1 MLCPENSHITCK
13 YIKSHVKVLKDN
25 EIYRIGDVIDFCDRN
40 KGVFQELKNNDQ
52 YNGTL
57 LKNYILQTKI
67 NRNMQLLYNLIK
79 QKAQELNIELYDE
92 NYLVVHI
99 RTGDDLNKRGL
110 NNPKNF
116 NFYVDNINEK
126 GVGKTI
132 IIVTAMHYGNKA
144 DSKIYKSQKW
154 VYDPINLV
162 TNIKLLRNLIS
173 KIKHKVIIVSNE
185 DVDLDIINLSL
196 AKNLLVCPDSGK
208 FSKLVNELNKIHLD
222 KKVTIKIN
230 NVNNVK
236 YNLKYITSNAVV
248 LIDTYDKYY
257 NIFNVLNNENRSNPD
272 IIKLISDSQY
282 NNTILSEYLLKCN
295 KKNNYKILYD
305 IFLNKSKHI
314 KMYNKNQ
321 VTLLICL
328 GNDNTKNIS
337 NTEIYRY
344 YYDRMIKKID
354 KTKTVNI
361 IVLVYFDK
369 KNNFNIININNA
381 LKYLYQ
387 MIFLNCQEIN
397 LVFVKDFDTEI
408 TKLIFS
414 NNLIICD
421 DSYDILKP
429 IKKVNE
435 RHLLKTQKLRKR

>member
-1 MLCPENSHITCK
+1 MLCPENSHVTCK
-13 YIKSHVKVLKDN
+13 YIKNQVKVLKDN
-25 EIYRIGDVIDFCDRN
+25 EIYRIGDVIDFDNRN
-40 KGVFQELKNNDQ
+40 KGVFDELKNNDQ

-57 LKNYILQTKI
+57 LKNYILNTKI
-67 NRNMQLLYNLIK
+67 NRNMKLLYNLTK
-79 QKAQELNIELYDE
+79 KKAQELNIELYDD

-110 NNPKNF
+110 NNSKNF
-116 NFYVDNINEK
+116 NFYVNNINEK
-126 GVGKTI
+126 GAGKTI

-144 DSKIYKSQKW
+144 DSKIYTSQKW

-196 AKNLLVCPDSGK
+196 AKNLLICPDSGK
-208 FSKLVNELNKIHLD
+208 FSKLVKHLNDIHLD
-222 KKVTIKIN
+222 IKISIKIKN
-230 NVNNVK
+230 NKNVK
-236 YNLKYITSNAVV
+236 YNLKYILNNNYA
-248 LIDTYDKYY
+248 IIDKYY
-257 NIFNVLNNENRSNPD
+257 NIFNVLNNENRSHPD
-272 IIKLISDSQY
+272 IIKLISDNKYQ
-282 NNTILSEYLLKCN
+282 NTILNAYVNKCN

-305 IFLNKSKHI
+305 IFLNKSKNI
-314 KMYNKNQ
+314 KLYNKNDT
-321 VTLLICL
+321 TLLICL
-328 GNDNTKNIS
+328 GDDNSKNIS
-337 NTEIYRY
+337 DTEIYRY
-344 YYDRMIKKID
+344 YSDILFNKKD
-354 KTKTVNI
+354 KTKIVNI
-361 IVLVYFDK
+361 IILIQYDSKNNIK
-369 KNNFNIININNA
+369 KNILNDFKQ
-381 LKYLYQ
+381 LHYLV
-387 MIFLNCQEIN
+387 FLCGSEIN

-435 RHLLKTQKLRKR
+435 RYLMKKLLNKKK

>member
-1 MLCPENSHITCK
+1 MLCSENSHITCK
-13 YIKSHVKVLKDN
+13 YIKNQVKVLKDN
-25 EIYRIGDVIDFCDRN
+25 EIYRIGDVIDFSDRN
-40 KGVFQELKNNDQ
+40 KGVFDELKNNDQ

-57 LKNYILQTKI
+57 LKDYILNTKI
-67 NRNMQLLYNLIK
+67 NRNMKLLYNLTK

-110 NNPKNF
+110 NNSKNF
-116 NFYVDNINEK
+116 NFYVNNINEK
-126 GVGKTI
+126 GAGKTI

-144 DSKIYKSQKW
+144 DSKIYKCQKW

-196 AKNLLVCPDSGK
+196 AKNLLISPDSGK
-208 FSKLVNELNKIHLD
+208 FSKLVEYLNNIHLD
-222 KKVTIKIN
+222 KKVSIKIIN
-230 NVNNVK
+230 NKNAK
-236 YNLKYITSNAVV
+236 YNLKYLLLNHHIMM
-248 LIDTYDKYY
+248 DKYY
-257 NIFNVLNNENRSNPD
+257 DIFNVLNNENISHPD
-272 IIKLISDSQY
+272 IIKLISDNKYQ
-282 NNTILSEYLLKCN
+282 NTILNEYVNKCKN
-295 KKNNYKILYD
+295 KNNYKILYD
-305 IFLNKSKHI
+305 IFLNKSKNI
-314 KMYNKNQ
+314 KSYNKNEL
-321 VTLLICL
+321 TLLICL
-328 GNDNTKNIS
+328 GDDNTKNIS

-344 YYDRMIKKID
+344 YSDIMMKSLKKN
-354 KTKTVNI
+354 KSVNI
-361 IVLVYFDK
+361 VVLIYYNDK
-369 KNNFNIININNA
+369 NKINKNII
-381 LKYLYQ
+381 KEFKQLYQ
-387 MIFLNCQEIN
+387 MIFMSHSEIN

-414 NNLIICD
+414 NNLIICE

-435 RHLLKTQKLRKR
+435 RYLLKQKTQRSRKKR

>member
-1 MLCPENSHITCK
+1 
-13 YIKSHVKVLKDN
+13 VLKDN
-25 EIYRIGDVIDFCDRN
+25 EIYRIGDVIDFDNRN
-40 KGVFQELKNNDQ
+40 KGVFDELKNNDQ

-57 LKNYILQTKI
+57 LKNYILNTKI
-67 NRNMQLLYNLIK
+67 NRNMKLLYNLTK
-79 QKAQELNIELYDE
+79 KKAQELNIELYDD

-110 NNPKNF
+110 NNSKNF
-116 NFYVDNINEK
+116 NFYVNNINEK
-126 GVGKTI
+126 GAGKTI

-144 DSKIYKSQKW
+144 DSKIYKCQKW

-196 AKNLLVCPDSGK
+196 AKNLLICPDSGK
-208 FSKLVNELNKIHLD
+208 FSKLVKHLNDIHLD
-222 KKVTIKIN
+222 IKISIKIKN
-230 NVNNVK
+230 NKNVK
-236 YNLKYITSNAVV
+236 YNLKYILNNNYA
-248 LIDTYDKYY
+248 IIDKYY
-257 NIFNVLNNENRSNPD
+257 NIFNVLNNENRSHPD
-272 IIKLISDSQY
+272 IIKLISDNKYQ
-282 NNTILSEYLLKCN
+282 NTILNAYVNKCN

-305 IFLNKSKHI
+305 IFLNKSKNI
-314 KMYNKNQ
+314 KLYNKNDT
-321 VTLLICL
+321 TLLICL
-328 GNDNTKNIS
+328 GDDNSKNIS
-337 NTEIYRY
+337 DTEIYRY
-344 YYDRMIKKID
+344 YSDILFNKKD
-354 KTKTVNI
+354 KTKIVNI
-361 IVLVYFDK
+361 IILIQYDSKNNIK
-369 KNNFNIININNA
+369 KNILNDFKQ
-381 LKYLYQ
+381 LHYLV
-387 MIFLNCQEIN
+387 FLCGSEIN

-435 RHLLKTQKLRKR
+435 RYLMKKLLNKKK